1 MMWIILHLIVLFVC
15 WPLLFITVPL
25 HIVSS
30 IKKDNAK
37 TRAFIEKYQ
46 SKK

>member
-1 MMWIILHLIVLFVC
+1 MMWIILHLIVIFVC

-37 TRAFIEKYQ
+37 TRAFIEKQ
-46 SKK
+46 QHKK